1 MDDSKFLFELGQKIK
16 RLREE
21 REWSQEYLAELCG
34 YTSETRRSSINKIE
48 LGKSNTPVSKIRTIA
63 HAFGMTSAELMNLDA
78 SSIVKKPDCELF
90 EQCYG
95 KEAFAAVKMFVQL
108 DQIDQTKITTRME
121 VMLEDEK
128 YALKKESKH
137 A

>member
-1 MDDSKFLFELGQKIK
+1 MIREQLGM
-16 RLREE
+16 
-21 REWSQEYLAELCG
+21 SQEELAHKIG
-34 YTSETRRSSINKIE
+34 YKSKSSINKIE
-48 LGKSNTPVSKIRTIA
+48 LGIQGLTQSKIKKIA
-63 HAFGMTSAELMNLDA
+63 DA
-78 SSIVKKPDCELF
+78 LQTVPGDIMGWADNQQQPPAPCELF

-95 KEAFAAVKMFVQL
+95 KEAFDAVKMFIQL

-128 YALKKESKH
+128 YAVKKESKN

>member
-1 MDDSKFLFELGQKIK
+1 MTESDVRIGLRIKMIREQLGM
-16 RLREE
+16 
-21 REWSQEYLAELCG
+21 SQEELAHKIG
-34 YTSETRRSSINKIE
+34 YKSKSSINKIE
-48 LGKSNTPVSKIRTIA
+48 LGIQGLTQSKIKKIA
-63 HAFGMTSAELMNLDA
+63 DALQTVPGDIMGWADEVPQMTQ
-78 SSIVKKPDCELF
+78 PCELF

-121 VMLEDEK
+121 VMLEGEK